1 MSDVEQPQVFVNRF
15 GDAAGPGD
23 PESAR
28 DTCRCM
34 AQPKQEKRFHRDR
47 QDTRAPGWLR
57 LLDLINQAAADG
69 REKFT
74 PLAELSAQER
84 RQVVTLPA
92 SIGTLTEVKHLVL
105 YGSNLVR
112 IPPQI
117 GLMRNLKVFEPY
129 TSYRLHWFPYELTR
143 CPQLVDSTVSTRAVY
158 GNYKTRLS
166 FPKLAE
172 TGRPPATPDP
182 GRWGADEILSC
193 SVCDQALTDGETRQ
207 VWISRGVG
215 SDVLPLLVNACS
227 QACVE
232 ALPKPAANHVP
243 MVHTG
248 GREVAQPATQW

>member
-1 MSDVEQPQVFVNRF
+1 MSDVEQPQEFTNRF
-15 GDAAGPGD
+15 GDTTVAGD
-23 PESAR
+23 AR

-34 AQPKQEKRFHRDR
+34 ERPRRATRFHQDV

-57 LLDLINQAAADG
+57 LLELIDRAAADG
-69 REKFT
+69 RERFA
-74 PLAELSAQER
+74 PLTELSTQER

-117 GLMRNLKVFEPY
+117 GLMRSLERFEPY

-143 CPQLVDSTVSTRAVY
+143 CPRLVGSTVSTRAVY
-158 GNYKTRLS
+158 GNHKTRLT

-172 TGRPPATPDP
+172 PGAPPMAADP
-182 GRWGADEILSC
+182 GVWGADEILTC
-193 SVCDQALTDGETRQ
+193 SVCDRALSGGEVRQ
-207 VWISRGVG
+207 VWISRRAG

-232 ALPKPAANHVP
+232 ALPEPAADHVP
-243 MVHTG
+243 TLHTG
-248 GREVAQPATQW
+248 GREVAQPAPRR

>member
-1 MSDVEQPQVFVNRF
+1 MSDVEQPRVFSNRF
-15 GDAAGPGD
+15 GDAVGPGD
-23 PESAR
+23 REAAS

-34 AQPKQEKRFHRDR
+34 KQPRQAKRFHADV

-57 LLDLINQAAADG
+57 LLELIDQAAADG

-74 PLAELSAQER
+74 PLRELTAQER

-117 GLMRNLKVFEPY
+117 GLMSSLERFDPY

-143 CPQLVDSTVSTRAVY
+143 CPRLADSTVSTRAVY
-158 GNYKTRLS
+158 GNFKTRLT

-172 TGRPPATPDP
+172 PGPVPTGPEP
-182 GRWGADEILSC
+182 GVRAGDEILAC
-193 SVCDQALTDGETRQ
+193 SVCDQALSGGEARQ
-207 VWISRGVG
+207 VWISRWVG

-232 ALPKPAANHVP
+232 SLPPPADNHVP
-243 MVHTG
+243 TVHTG
-248 GREVAQPATQW
+248 GREVAQPAAYW